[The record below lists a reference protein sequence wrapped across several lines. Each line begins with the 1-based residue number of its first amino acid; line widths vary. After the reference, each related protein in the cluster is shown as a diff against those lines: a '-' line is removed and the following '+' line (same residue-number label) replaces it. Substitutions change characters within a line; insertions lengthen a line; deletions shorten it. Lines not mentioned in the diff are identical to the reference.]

1 MRRKDREMDREFGIE
16 IIDRS
21 KYGVLSMIAE
31 GNEPY
36 GLPLSIVRDGEYL
49 YFHSAMDGRK
59 VKTLAKNPNVSV
71 VFVGEIRVP
80 ENYTKEELDEMAKD
94 KTKASLLISKV
105 FTTEYESAIVKGIAK
120 LVEDEQKKVR
130 AMRLICKKYTP
141 AKMDYFDMAIK
152 AGLKRTNIY
161 MIEIKEIKAKR
172 KKYDA
177 HGEEIKGMQGKNV
190 VL

>member
-105 FTTEYESAIVKGIAK
+105 FTTEYESAIVKGRVK

-177 HGEEIKGMQGKNV
+177 HGEEIKEMQGKNV